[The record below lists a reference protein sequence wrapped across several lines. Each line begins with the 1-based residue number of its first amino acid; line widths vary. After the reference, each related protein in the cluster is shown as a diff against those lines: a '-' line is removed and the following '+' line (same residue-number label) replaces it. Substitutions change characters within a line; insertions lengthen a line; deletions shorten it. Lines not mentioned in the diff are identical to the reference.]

1 MMVMIDGDDGGD
13 DDDGGMM
20 VITLRLSERSNA
32 TQKQHLIRLR

>member
-1 MMVMIDGDDGGD
+1 MVVTGDGMMMV
-13 DDDGGMM
+13 